1 MLSSHVKMTAN
12 SSSSAI
18 KHRWLWWGRNESEGD
33 CARERWTRVWKGED
47 VRVFNGEAYRAAE
60 FCQQGRKKRMKNKGK
75 KMKKRWVEIW
85 VCVSADSIEGEKR
98 ELVYI
103 VSIILGFRSNDKI
116 TKILSCLVTK
126 FLTYHLINFVM
137 KLLYPQNCTMIL

>member
-1 MLSSHVKMTAN
+1 M
-12 SSSSAI
+12 
-18 KHRWLWWGRNESEGD
+18 
-33 CARERWTRVWKGED
+33 
-47 VRVFNGEAYRAAE
+47 
-60 FCQQGRKKRMKNKGK
+60 
-75 KMKKRWVEIW
+75 
-85 VCVSADSIEGEKR
+85 SADSIEGEKR

-137 KLLYPQNCTMIL
+137 KLLYPQNCTMILKKISYKLFPNINSLVIVFVFIFE